1 MIVLS
6 RPQQLRHNKRT
17 LHMPVEDNK
26 TSAVEDNKTN
36 AVLAGE
42 KALSQ

>member
-6 RPQQLRHNKRT
+6 RPQQLRHNNPT
-17 LHMPVEDNK
+17 LHVPVEDIK
-26 TSAVEDNKTN
+26 TSAVADMKTS

>member
-6 RPQQLRHNKRT
+6 RPQQLRDNKTT

-26 TSAVEDNKTN
+26 TSAVEDNKISS
-36 AVLAGE
+36 VLVGE